1 MSCMMKKLAKVGYRV
16 APMYSDEPNGTIVEV
31 INDEIVMVRWDY
43 GVDPKP
49 YETREM
55 VKFLRKGV

>member
-1 MSCMMKKLAKVGYRV
+1 MMRKLAKVGYRV
-16 APMYSDEPNGTIVEV
+16 AHTYVDAEPNGTIVEV

-43 GVDPKP
+43 GVDPEP

-55 VKFLRKGV
+55 VKYLRKGV